1 MSNDNNSDPESD
13 MGDGELDEDV
23 EIDADPFDDLGEE
36 TGDGLEDPFIQMD
49 VEEIDEEDVWAEITS
64 DEASSESEPAD
75 GAEIP
80 EESAAAA
87 SAVAEEDETIVE
99 KSSYCQQ
106 CEFFSE
112 PPEVACTNPGTE
124 IVELIDTERF
134 RVRNCPIVRQRRGT
148 TEEVLED

>member
-13 MGDGELDEDV
+13 TEDGELDEDV
-23 EIDADPFDDLGEE
+23 EIDADPFDELGED
-36 TGDGLEDPFIQMD
+36 TGDGLDDPFTEME
-49 VEEIDEEDVWAEITS
+49 VEEIDEEDVWEEIT
-64 DEASSESEPAD
+64 
-75 GAEIP
+75 G
-80 EESAAAA
+80 EESAAETETMEKAA
-87 SAVAEEDETIVE
+87 FAEESAAGAAAVAEEDETIVE